1 MGAFL
6 EGLVL
11 DLFLKFQIWSGT
23 IWRALSLSAPSSS
36 GFPPVSPAPSIIYT
50 LKQPSNKTNNKNS
63 AFLQSKVIIRCVN
76 KFKKKYQ
83 FHLSMPGTYF
93 TSKLCLDLT
102 LVWMMML
109 SCITGL
115 SVTLK
120 WRRYKTKSR
129 NDNYGWHGIRTKT
142 IYTLIIPVSSK
153 PWIASLCSPTPHQ
166 PWASATAPQDAQA
179 WKHWGEYELKTQ
191 SFNCKRN
198 SCQSGQ
204 LQTDPC
210 GICLQCAPGVCSFF
224 LASANFSTAICDV
237 CRRIF

>member
-1 MGAFL
+1 
-6 EGLVL
+6 
-11 DLFLKFQIWSGT
+11 
-23 IWRALSLSAPSSS
+23 
-36 GFPPVSPAPSIIYT
+36 
-50 LKQPSNKTNNKNS
+50 
-63 AFLQSKVIIRCVN
+63 
-76 KFKKKYQ
+76 
-83 FHLSMPGTYF
+83 MPGTYF

-142 IYTLIIPVSSK
+142 IYTSIIPVSSK

-191 SFNCKRN
+191 YFNCKRN

-224 LASANFSTAICDV
+224 LASANFSTAICDIEKYSRTMRSSGLISWWGIFICLIFQYGETCGGFGNADGV
-237 CRRIF
+237 CSGGLGCLVGGKSREKNHCWFEIFLDSLERQDIASGEKG

>member
-1 MGAFL
+1 MEVQTRL
-6 EGLVL
+6 
-11 DLFLKFQIWSGT
+11 
-23 IWRALSLSAPSSS
+23 
-36 GFPPVSPAPSIIYT
+36 
-50 LKQPSNKTNNKNS
+50 
-63 AFLQSKVIIRCVN
+63 
-76 KFKKKYQ
+76 
-83 FHLSMPGTYF
+83 
-93 TSKLCLDLT
+93 LCLDLT

-129 NDNYGWHGIRTKT
+129 IDNYGWHGIRTKT
-142 IYTLIIPVSSK
+142 IYTSIIPVSSK

-224 LASANFSTAICDV
+224 LASANFSTVICDIKEYSRTMRSSGLMRHFNLFDISV
-237 CRRIF
+237 RGNLRRIWQCWWCLFRRVGMSGKWKIQRKKSVLIWDLFGFARKARHCIGWERLVENTMLCLWGEISTW